1 MDNLIVKDLEN
12 LEGIFNNFHTQTGDT
27 DESWMYMYT
36 DTKTGLDCFKHS
48 LTREYKAVKEGRA

>member
-27 DESWMYMYT
+27 DELWMYMYT
-36 DTKTGLDCFKHS
+36 KTGLDYFKHS
-48 LTREYKAVKEGRA
+48 LTREYKAVKEGRV